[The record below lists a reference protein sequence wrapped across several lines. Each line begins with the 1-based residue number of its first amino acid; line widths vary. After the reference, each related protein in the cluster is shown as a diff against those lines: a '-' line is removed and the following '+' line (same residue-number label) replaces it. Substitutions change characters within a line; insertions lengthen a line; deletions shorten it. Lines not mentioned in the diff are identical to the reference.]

1 MIGGSILSLQ
11 EEELQSNLVFFFF
24 KGIVCL
30 FVFLSLPLS
39 ICMCICVLSDLRL
52 NIPYVCIAPL
62 GMAESVHH

>member
-30 FVFLSLPLS
+30 FVFYPFPSLYA
-39 ICMCICVLSDLRL
+39 CVS
-52 NIPYVCIAPL
+52 VCYL
-62 GMAESVHH
+62 T